1 MITDKKLIIDTV
13 AQLQKTRMITDFFAD
28 NVKNYQF

>member
-1 MITDKKLIIDTV
+1 MITDKKIDNFTDYRR
-13 AQLQKTRMITDFFAD
+13 TRMITDFSVG